1 MSVRQFL
8 DVVPKSVKTVAAVIA
23 GGGVLI
29 GLAGTFI
36 ESGGGLPDMA
46 PPFHVLYARRPAS
59 VSCGGRGDR
68 NLDSLPG
75 LCECRCSPAR
85 HATHPMDAHRSVHP

>member
-1 MSVRQFL
+1 MSVRQFF

-29 GLAGTFI
+29 GLACTFI
-36 ESGGGLPDMA
+36 ERRRSKCSFPCFVAGAGFGLLGA
-46 PPFHVLYARRPAS
+46 
-59 VSCGGRGDR
+59 CGDR

-75 LCECRCSPAR
+75 LRECRCSTPR
-85 HATHPMDAHRSVHP
+85 HAAHSLDAHRSLHS